1 MSNRLARIKE
11 IFTDRLR
18 QESASPLLTTRADGV
33 YKIPLNREL
42 VVSYR

>member
-1 MSNRLARIKE
+1 MSNRLSRIKE
-11 IFTDRLR
+11 KLTYRLG
-18 QESASPLLTTRADGV
+18 QKSASPLLTTRADGV